1 MVIIRYI
8 NISVA
13 VPVQQ
18 WFSIIWYPNQYSPAA
33 TGNSP
38 DEDGAPPDDIIEEDD
53 GISIRYTPTDE
64 FIEEDDGVSIGHAAI
79 DDIIIENQPPFM
91 LV

>member
-18 WFSIIWYPNQYSPAA
+18 WFFIIWYPNQYSPAA
-33 TGNSP
+33 ATGNLPS

-53 GISIRYTPTDE
+53 GIAIGYTPSDD
-64 FIEEDDGVSIGHAAI
+64 IAEDD
-79 DDIIIENQPPFM
+79 
-91 LV
+91 

>member
-18 WFSIIWYPNQYSPAA
+18 WFSIIWYPNQYSRAA
-33 TGNSP
+33 TCNSP

-64 FIEEDDGVSIGHAAI
+64 EFVEEDDGVSIIEYAI
-79 DDIIIENQPPFM
+79 DDIIIENVM
-91 LV
+91 I